1 MRYTVR
7 NPTGTF
13 DLDAAEARILAED
26 PAAVLDLDASGTTL
40 RLATVLLDSELRAL
54 VGAAAVGGG
63 VLDLRR
69 EPSECC
75 GGCGG

>member
-1 MRYTVR
+1 MRYTVK

-13 DLDAAEARILAED
+13 DVEVAEARILAED
-26 PAAVLDLDASGTTL
+26 PAAMLDLDATGTTL

-54 VGAAAVGGG
+54 VAAAAIGGG